1 MIEFKDVYK
10 KYGDKE
16 IVKPLNLKLEDG
28 KIIGLLGPNG
38 AGKTTLIKMACGIID
53 LDGGDILINNKS
65 INKNIKEYSKDIGA
79 ILEGNRNIYWR
90 LSPRENMK
98 YFASIRGHKDKSLN
112 NKIDELLKIFDIYD
126 KRDIECR
133 KLSRG
138 MQQKVSICCSL
149 ITDSKVLFLDEPTL
163 GLDVESILAME
174 EMLKSIISKDKT
186 IVITSHDLSF
196 IDSLCDKVIILNKG
210 EIVFDDTYS
219 SFKKYDNSVEY
230 TVEINN
236 DNTLQA
242 NDLNYNFRKD
252 ESSDK
257 QIYTFILNN
266 DNEIVDVL
274 NKLTNLKLEIK
285 SVTKKNIN
293 SEEIFKKII
302 NENKLKKLGAIVNE

>member
-1 MIEFKDVYK
+1 M
-10 KYGDKE
+10 
-16 IVKPLNLKLEDG
+16 
-28 KIIGLLGPNG
+28 
-38 AGKTTLIKMACGIID
+38 
-53 LDGGDILINNKS
+53 
-65 INKNIKEYSKDIGA
+65 
-79 ILEGNRNIYWR
+79 
-90 LSPRENMK
+90 
-98 YFASIRGHKDKSLN
+98 
-112 NKIDELLKIFDIYD
+112 
-126 KRDIECR
+126 
-133 KLSRG
+133 
-138 MQQKVSICCSL
+138 
-149 ITDSKVLFLDEPTL
+149 
-163 GLDVESILAME
+163 
-174 EMLKSIISKDKT
+174 
-186 IVITSHDLSF
+186 
-196 IDSLCDKVIILNKG
+196 CDRVIILNKG